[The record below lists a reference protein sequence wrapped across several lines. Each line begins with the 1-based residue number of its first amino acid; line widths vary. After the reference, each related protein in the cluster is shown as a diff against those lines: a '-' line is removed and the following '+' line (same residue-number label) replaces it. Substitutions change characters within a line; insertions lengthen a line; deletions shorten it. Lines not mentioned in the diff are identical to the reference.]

1 MSIAELLRNT
11 PIFPLAKSV
20 QRRFLIAMGKQHPI
34 QAAKVSNKYP
44 LIHLG
49 TEYGGWTFVNVPE
62 LKGSTIL
69 AAGLGEDASFDV
81 EFATRFEASVVIVDP
96 TPRAVEHFNGLTSR
110 LGQGKTSEHSH
121 GGCQPIES
129 YDLSRLRPEQL
140 RLEPVALWVENTTVK
155 FYEPKN
161 KRHVS
166 HSITNYQHDFS
177 EDTDFKEVPACTVAS
192 VLEKH
197 SIDPASLQLVK
208 LDIEGAEI
216 EVVKHMVAENILPR
230 QLLLEFDELNV
241 LSEKSVARVDQTHK
255 LLLQKGYELIYTDGK
270 ADFLYVRDMQ

>member
-20 QRRFLIAMGKQHPI
+20 RKKFLIAMGKQHPI

-49 TEYGGWTFVNVPE
+49 SEYGGWIFVDVPE

-81 EFATRFEASVVIVDP
+81 EFATHFEASIVIVDP
-96 TPRAVEHFNGLTSR
+96 TPRAVEHFNGITAR
-110 LGQGKTSEHSH
+110 LGQGKTSEYSQ
-121 GGCQPIES
+121 GGCQTVES
-129 YDLSRLRPEQL
+129 YDLSKLSPEQL
-140 RLEPVALWVENTTVK
+140 KLEPVALWVENTTVK

-161 KRHVS
+161 KQHVS
-166 HSITNYQHDFS
+166 HSITNYQNDFS
-177 EDTDFKEVPACTVAS
+177 EETDFKEVPAFTIAS

-197 SIDPASLQLVK
+197 SINPDSLQLVK

-216 EVVKHMVAENILPR
+216 EVVKNMMAENILPR

-241 LSEKSVARVDQTHK
+241 PSKKSVSRVDQTHK
-255 LLLQKGYELIYTDGK
+255 LLLQKGYQLIYTDGM
-270 ADFLYVRDMQ
+270 ADFLYVHDM